1 MFQYQCLNPIS
12 KVGLD
17 GFTNDY
23 TKTEEIPG
31 YDITYIKRGD
41 LLTIGIKQN
50 NPVDR
55 FKEYID
61 SLDDEIF
68 DKVCNEYEEYT
79 GQSLNDL
86 SIKMKNK
93 SLTEDE
99 INQYKDLV
107 RLAVLNDI
115 QEKLNKYELLQ
126 PFLSAIQQG

>member
-1 MFQYQCLNPIS
+1 MNDLLNNDHLQDMFTI
-12 KVGLD
+12 D
-17 GFTNDY
+17 DY

-31 YDITYIKRGD
+31 YNITYIKRGD

-107 RLAVLNDI
+107 RLVVLNDI

>member
-1 MFQYQCLNPIS
+1 
-12 KVGLD
+12 
-17 GFTNDY
+17 
-23 TKTEEIPG
+23 
-31 YDITYIKRGD
+31 
-41 LLTIGIKQN
+41 
-50 NPVDR
+50 VDR

-107 RLAVLNDI
+107 RLVILNDI

>member
-1 MFQYQCLNPIS
+1 MNDLLNNDHLQDMFTI
-12 KVGLD
+12 D
-17 GFTNDY
+17 DY
-23 TKTEEIPG
+23 TKTEKIPG

-107 RLAVLNDI
+107 RLVVLNDI

>member
-1 MFQYQCLNPIS
+1 MNDLLNNDHLQDMFTI
-12 KVGLD
+12 D
-17 GFTNDY
+17 DY

-41 LLTIGIKQN
+41 LLNIGIKQN

-107 RLAVLNDI
+107 RLVVLNDI

>member
-1 MFQYQCLNPIS
+1 MNDLLNNDHLQDMFTI
-12 KVGLD
+12 D
-17 GFTNDY
+17 DY
-23 TKTEEIPG
+23 TKSEEIPG

-41 LLTIGIKQN
+41 LLTIDIKQN

-107 RLAVLNDI
+107 RLVVLNDI

>member
-1 MFQYQCLNPIS
+1 MNDLLNNDHLQDMFTI
-12 KVGLD
+12 D
-17 GFTNDY
+17 DY

-68 DKVCNEYEEYT
+68 DKVCSEYEEYT

-107 RLAVLNDI
+107 RLVVLNDI

>member
-1 MFQYQCLNPIS
+1 MNDLLNNDHLQDMFTI
-12 KVGLD
+12 D
-17 GFTNDY
+17 DY

-99 INQYKDLV
+99 INLYKDLV
-107 RLAVLNDI
+107 RLVVLNDI

>member
-1 MFQYQCLNPIS
+1 MNDLLNNDHLQDMFTI
-12 KVGLD
+12 D
-17 GFTNDY
+17 DY
-23 TKTEEIPG
+23 TKTETIPG

-41 LLTIGIKQN
+41 LLAIGIKQN

-86 SIKMKNK
+86 SIKMKNN

-107 RLAVLNDI
+107 RLVVLNDI
-115 QEKLNKYELLQ
+115 KEKLNKYELLQ

>member
-1 MFQYQCLNPIS
+1 MSDLLNNDHLQDMFTI
-12 KVGLD
+12 D
-17 GFTNDY
+17 DY
-23 TKTEEIPG
+23 TKSEEIPG

-86 SIKMKNK
+86 SIKMKNN

-107 RLAVLNDI
+107 RLVVLDDI

>member
-1 MFQYQCLNPIS
+1 MNDLLNNDHLQDMFTI
-12 KVGLD
+12 D
-17 GFTNDY
+17 DY

-86 SIKMKNK
+86 SIKMKNN
-93 SLTEDE
+93 SLTENE

-107 RLAVLNDI
+107 RLVVLNDI

>member
-1 MFQYQCLNPIS
+1 M
-12 KVGLD
+12 
-17 GFTNDY
+17 
-23 TKTEEIPG
+23 
-31 YDITYIKRGD
+31 
-41 LLTIGIKQN
+41 
-50 NPVDR
+50 DR

-61 SLDDEIF
+61 NLDDEIF
-68 DKVCNEYEEYT
+68 DKVCTEYEEYT

-86 SIKMKNK
+86 SIKMKNN

-107 RLAVLNDI
+107 RLVVLNDI

>member
-1 MFQYQCLNPIS
+1 MSDLLNNDHLQDMFTI
-12 KVGLD
+12 D
-17 GFTNDY
+17 DY
-23 TKTEEIPG
+23 TKSEEIPG

-86 SIKMKNK
+86 SIKMKNN
-93 SLTEDE
+93 SLTENE

-107 RLAVLNDI
+107 RLVVLDDI

>member
-1 MFQYQCLNPIS
+1 MNDLLNNDHLQDMFTI
-12 KVGLD
+12 D
-17 GFTNDY
+17 DY

-107 RLAVLNDI
+107 RLVILNDI

>member
-1 MFQYQCLNPIS
+1 MNDLLNNDHLQDMFTI
-12 KVGLD
+12 D
-17 GFTNDY
+17 DY
-23 TKTEEIPG
+23 TKTETIPG

-61 SLDDEIF
+61 NLDDEIF
-68 DKVCNEYEEYT
+68 DKVCTEYEEYT

-107 RLAVLNDI
+107 RLVVLNDI

>member
-1 MFQYQCLNPIS
+1 MNDLLNNDHLQDMFTI
-12 KVGLD
+12 D
-17 GFTNDY
+17 DY
-23 TKTEEIPG
+23 TKSEEIPG

-99 INQYKDLV
+99 KNNDYRYRSMENVRFYKGTYGNGKMV
-107 RLAVLNDI
+107 RSLPSGV
-115 QEKLNKYELLQ
+115 
-126 PFLSAIQQG
+126 

>member
-1 MFQYQCLNPIS
+1 MNDLLNNDHLQDMFTI
-12 KVGLD
+12 D
-17 GFTNDY
+17 DY

-31 YDITYIKRGD
+31 YDITYIKKGD

-107 RLAVLNDI
+107 RLVVLNDI

>member
-1 MFQYQCLNPIS
+1 MNDLLNNDHLQNMFTI
-12 KVGLD
+12 D
-17 GFTNDY
+17 DY

-107 RLAVLNDI
+107 RLVVLNDI

-126 PFLSAIQQG
+126 PFLSTIQQG

>member
-1 MFQYQCLNPIS
+1 MNDLLNNDHLQDMFTI
-12 KVGLD
+12 D
-17 GFTNDY
+17 DY

-68 DKVCNEYEEYT
+68 DKVCTEYKEYT

-107 RLAVLNDI
+107 RLVVLNDI

>member
-1 MFQYQCLNPIS
+1 M
-12 KVGLD
+12 
-17 GFTNDY
+17 
-23 TKTEEIPG
+23 
-31 YDITYIKRGD
+31 
-41 LLTIGIKQN
+41 
-50 NPVDR
+50 DR

-86 SIKMKNK
+86 SIKMKNN

-107 RLAVLNDI
+107 RLVVLNDI
-115 QEKLNKYELLQ
+115 KEKLNKYELLQ

>member
-1 MFQYQCLNPIS
+1 MNDLLNNDHLQDMFTI
-12 KVGLD
+12 D
-17 GFTNDY
+17 DY

-107 RLAVLNDI
+107 RLVFLNDI

>member
-1 MFQYQCLNPIS
+1 MNDLLNNDHLQDMFTI
-12 KVGLD
+12 D
-17 GFTNDY
+17 DY

-61 SLDDEIF
+61 NLDDEIF

-86 SIKMKNK
+86 YIKMKNK

-107 RLAVLNDI
+107 RLVVLNDI

>member
-1 MFQYQCLNPIS
+1 MNDLLNNDHLQDMFTI
-12 KVGLD
+12 D
-17 GFTNDY
+17 DY

-107 RLAVLNDI
+107 RLVVLNDI
-115 QEKLNKYELLQ
+115 KEKLNKYELLQ

>member
-1 MFQYQCLNPIS
+1 MNDLLNNDHLQDMFTI
-12 KVGLD
+12 D
-17 GFTNDY
+17 DY
-23 TKTEEIPG
+23 TKSEEIPG
-31 YDITYIKRGD
+31 YDITYIKRSD

-107 RLAVLNDI
+107 RLVVLNDI

>member
-1 MFQYQCLNPIS
+1 M
-12 KVGLD
+12 
-17 GFTNDY
+17 
-23 TKTEEIPG
+23 
-31 YDITYIKRGD
+31 
-41 LLTIGIKQN
+41 
-50 NPVDR
+50 DR

-107 RLAVLNDI
+107 RLVILNDI

>member
-1 MFQYQCLNPIS
+1 MNDLLNNDHLQDMFTI
-12 KVGLD
+12 D
-17 GFTNDY
+17 DY

-107 RLAVLNDI
+107 RLVVLNDI

-126 PFLSAIQQG
+126 PFLSTIQQG

>member
-1 MFQYQCLNPIS
+1 M
-12 KVGLD
+12 
-17 GFTNDY
+17 
-23 TKTEEIPG
+23 
-31 YDITYIKRGD
+31 
-41 LLTIGIKQN
+41 
-50 NPVDR
+50 DR

-99 INQYKDLV
+99 ITQYKDLV
-107 RLAVLNDI
+107 RLVVLNDI

>member
-1 MFQYQCLNPIS
+1 MNDLLNNDHLQDMFTI
-12 KVGLD
+12 D
-17 GFTNDY
+17 DY

-68 DKVCNEYEEYT
+68 DKVCNEYAEYT

-107 RLAVLNDI
+107 RLVVLNDI

>member
-1 MFQYQCLNPIS
+1 MNDLLNNDHLQDMFTI
-12 KVGLD
+12 D
-17 GFTNDY
+17 DY
-23 TKTEEIPG
+23 TKSEEIPG

-107 RLAVLNDI
+107 RLVVLNDI
-115 QEKLNKYELLQ
+115 QEKLNKYELLK

>member
-1 MFQYQCLNPIS
+1 M
-12 KVGLD
+12 
-17 GFTNDY
+17 
-23 TKTEEIPG
+23 
-31 YDITYIKRGD
+31 
-41 LLTIGIKQN
+41 
-50 NPVDR
+50 DR

-107 RLAVLNDI
+107 RLVVLNNI

>member
-1 MFQYQCLNPIS
+1 MNDLLNNDHLQDMFTI
-12 KVGLD
+12 D
-17 GFTNDY
+17 DY
-23 TKTEEIPG
+23 TKSEEIPG

-50 NPVDR
+50 NLVDR
-55 FKEYID
+55 FKEYVD

-107 RLAVLNDI
+107 RLVVLNDI

>member
-1 MFQYQCLNPIS
+1 MNDLLNNDHLQDMFTI
-12 KVGLD
+12 D
-17 GFTNDY
+17 DY

-107 RLAVLNDI
+107 RLVVLNDI

-126 PFLSAIQQG
+126 PFLSAIQQE

>member
-1 MFQYQCLNPIS
+1 M
-12 KVGLD
+12 
-17 GFTNDY
+17 
-23 TKTEEIPG
+23 
-31 YDITYIKRGD
+31 
-41 LLTIGIKQN
+41 
-50 NPVDR
+50 DR

-86 SIKMKNK
+86 SIKMKNN

-107 RLAVLNDI
+107 RLVVLNDI
-115 QEKLNKYELLQ
+115 KEKLNKYELLQ
-126 PFLSAIQQG
+126 PFLSAIQKG

>member
-1 MFQYQCLNPIS
+1 MNDLLNNDHLQDMFTI
-12 KVGLD
+12 D
-17 GFTNDY
+17 DY
-23 TKTEEIPG
+23 TKSEEIPG

-68 DKVCNEYEEYT
+68 DKVCNEYKEYT

-107 RLAVLNDI
+107 RLVVLNDI

>member
-1 MFQYQCLNPIS
+1 MNDLLNNDHLQDMFTI
-12 KVGLD
+12 
-17 GFTNDY
+17 NDY

-86 SIKMKNK
+86 SIKMKNN

-107 RLAVLNDI
+107 RLVVLNDI

>member
-1 MFQYQCLNPIS
+1 MNDLLNNDHLQDMFTI
-12 KVGLD
+12 D
-17 GFTNDY
+17 DY

-107 RLAVLNDI
+107 RLVVLDDI

-126 PFLSAIQQG
+126 PFLSTIQQR

>member
-1 MFQYQCLNPIS
+1 MNDLLNNDHLQDMFTI
-12 KVGLD
+12 D
-17 GFTNDY
+17 DY

-68 DKVCNEYEEYT
+68 DKVCNEYKEYT

-107 RLAVLNDI
+107 RLVVLNDI

>member
-1 MFQYQCLNPIS
+1 MNDLLNNDHLQDMFTI
-12 KVGLD
+12 
-17 GFTNDY
+17 NDY

-107 RLAVLNDI
+107 RLVVLNDI

>member
-1 MFQYQCLNPIS
+1 MNDLLNNDHLQDMFTI
-12 KVGLD
+12 D
-17 GFTNDY
+17 DY

-61 SLDDEIF
+61 NLDDEIF

-107 RLAVLNDI
+107 RLVVLNDI